1 MFYEGSINNFPT
13 VIMYRNSININEPG
27 TIMILAAL
35 ISLLLSVFAWRKKQ
49 NNAGKYLSLLLLSS
63 AIWSLFY
70 GFEIYSTNIEIM
82 KIYLFIS
89 YFGIS
94 SLPVFWLLFALR
106 YSGSEKWVKT
116 NSIILLFTIPFLVL
130 VLQATNQFHS
140 LFYQSITLGEID
152 NINYLKLE
160 PGIFWWINIGYS
172 HVLTIAGLI
181 LFVQLIFKLEKEQK
195 IPVFFFLAS
204 ALLPYIVNVFYISGI
219 RPFGFLDLTP
229 VAFMIM
235 GFIIIYG
242 VIVFKL
248 FDINPVAI
256 DLFFKNTPDVIFVR
270 NAQGNIVNSNPAA
283 QKLFNNFSSH
293 DPNFGVNNKNIADSL
308 IFNDSTEMTE
318 IKIFGKQY
326 EKTVT
331 NINNRKGKNIGT
343 LIMLR
348 DITKAKEAQ
357 EEIEKLVSLQNLLM
371 RMASNYINLK
381 IEEIEV
387 GIKQSLF
394 EIGTYANADRA
405 YVFDYNWEKNTCSN
419 TYEWCANEIN
429 SEIANLQ
436 DVSLELIPDWTETH
450 KKGKP
455 LIVSDVFLLPKESML
470 RQILE
475 PQGIKTLVTIPVM
488 QNNYCHGFIG
498 FDFVKNIHIIK
509 EYEKTLLTV
518 YADILINLF
527 ERANLEKNL
536 IKEKENAN
544 AANKAKSEFLANMSH
559 EIRTPMN
566 SILGFAEVILN
577 TTSENHQ
584 KNYLKTILNSGK
596 TLLSLINDILD
607 LSKIE
612 AGRLEFFPE
621 PTNLKILI
629 NELVQLFVFKLK
641 EKNIDF
647 SIEID
652 KEFPDAII
660 IDDLRIR
667 QILLN
672 LIGNAV
678 KFTNEGFV
686 KVKIDVLQKR
696 GNLVD
701 MQIKVIDSGIGIEK
715 SNYNSLFDTFSQ
727 QSGQISRKYGGTGL
741 GLAITKRLVE
751 LMDGEINVES
761 EIGRGSCFTIHFSDL
776 KTAKSGKTKND
787 VFEWAENDIIFKP
800 AKILV
805 VDDIS
810 HNRILVTTFLKDYN
824 FEFIHAVNGVEAIE
838 KALSMLPDI
847 ILMDL
852 RMPNMDGYTATE
864 FIKNNENTAN
874 IPVIAL
880 TASIMQSDLKIVQKK
895 FDGYIE
901 KPFNKQTLLSQLVK
915 FLQFNERPQ
924 KSLQGS
930 ILNADG
936 NENNESKVL
945 FDEIKQLFQ
954 QELASEITIS
964 KDSVI
969 IDDIL
974 KIIPKLEVFAS
985 VHKIELL
992 QIKTQQLKSFIEEF
1006 DLDEIHQC
1014 LYSINELFS

>member
-1 MFYEGSINNFPT
+1 MFYEGVINNFPT
-13 VIMYRNSININEPG
+13 DIMYRNSININEPG

-181 LFVQLIFKLEKEQK
+181 LFIQLIFKLEKEQK

-293 DPNFGVNNKNIADSL
+293 DPNLSVNNKKIADSL

-331 NINNRKGKNIGT
+331 NIKNRKGKNIGT

-419 TYEWCANEIN
+419 TYEWCANDIN

-436 DVSLELIPDWTETH
+436 DVSLDLIPDWTETH

-686 KVKIDVLQKR
+686 KVKIDVLQRRK
-696 GNLVD
+696 NLVD
-701 MQIKVIDSGIGIEK
+701 LQIKVIDSGIGIEK

-761 EIGRGSCFTIHFSDL
+761 EIGRGSCFTVHFSDL

-930 ILNADG
+930 ILNADV

-945 FDEIKQLFQ
+945 SDEIKQLFQ

-985 VHKIELL
+985 VHKIESL

-1006 DLDEIHQC
+1006 DLEEIHQC

>member
-1 MFYEGSINNFPT
+1 M
-13 VIMYRNSININEPG
+13 NINEPA
-27 TIMILAAL
+27 TIMIFAAL
-35 ISLLLSVFAWRKKQ
+35 ISLLLSLYAWRKKQ

-70 GFEIYSTNIEIM
+70 GFEIYSTDIEIM

-89 YFGIS
+89 YFGIT

-106 YSGSEKWVKT
+106 YTGSEKWLKT
-116 NSIILLFTIPFLVL
+116 NAHILLFTVPLLTMVM
-130 VLQATNQFHS
+130 QATNQFHS
-140 LFYQSITLGEID
+140 LFYKSITLGEIN

-160 PGIFWWINIGYS
+160 PGVFWWINIGYS
-172 HVLTIAGLI
+172 HILTLAGLI
-181 LFVQLIFKLEKEQK
+181 LFIQFIFKLEKEQK

-248 FDINPVAI
+248 FDINPLAI

-270 NAQGNIVNSNPAA
+270 NSQGNIVNSNPAA
-283 QKLFNNFSSH
+283 QKLFNNFSTVN
-293 DPNFGVNNKNIADSL
+293 PNFNVNNKKIADSL
-308 IFNDSTEMTE
+308 IFNDATEMTE

-331 NINNRKGKNIGT
+331 NINNQRGKNIGT

-381 IEEIEV
+381 IEEIED

-394 EIGTYANADRA
+394 EIGTYAEADRA
-405 YVFDYNWEKNTCSN
+405 YVFNYNWEKYTCSN
-419 TYEWCANEIN
+419 TYEWCANDIN
-429 SEIANLQ
+429 SEIENLQ
-436 DVSLELIPDWTETH
+436 DVSLTQIPDWIETH

-475 PQGIKTLVTIPVM
+475 PQGIKTLITIPIM

-498 FDFVKNIHIIK
+498 FDFVKNVHLIK

-577 TTSENHQ
+577 TTAEKHQ

-629 NELVQLFVFKLK
+629 NEIGQLFLFKLK

-678 KFTNEGFV
+678 KFTNAGFV
-686 KVKIDVLQKR
+686 KVKIEVLQKR
-696 GNLVD
+696 ENLVD
-701 MQIKVIDSGIGIEK
+701 IQIKVIDTGIGIEK
-715 SNYNSLFDTFSQ
+715 NNYDSLFETFSQ

-751 LMDGEINVES
+751 LMNGEVYVES
-761 EIGRGSCFTIHFSDL
+761 EIDKGSCFTVRFL
-776 KTAKSGKTKND
+776 ELQTAKSGKIKTD
-787 VFEWAENDIIFKP
+787 VFEWAENDIFFKP

-805 VDDIS
+805 VDDILY
-810 HNRILVTTFLKDYN
+810 NRQLVATFLKDYD
-824 FEFIHAVNGVEAIE
+824 FEFIHAINGVEAIE
-838 KALSMLPDI
+838 KALTMFPDI
-847 ILMDL
+847 IFMDL
-852 RMPNMDGYTATE
+852 RMPKMDGYAATE
-864 FIKNNENTAN
+864 FIKNNEKTAS
-874 IPVIAL
+874 IPIIAL
-880 TASIMQSDLKIVQKK
+880 TASIMQSDLKVVQKS
-895 FDGYIE
+895 FDGYIQ

-915 FLQFNERPQ
+915 FLHFSELPQ
-924 KSLQGS
+924 KSVHDS
-930 ILNADG
+930 EM
-936 NENNESKVL
+936 NEGVIKNNESKVL
-945 FDEIKQLFQ
+945 SDEMKQLFQ
-954 QELASEITIS
+954 KELGIDLIIS

-969 IDDIL
+969 VDDIL
-974 KIIPKLEVFAS
+974 KIIPKLEAFAT
-985 VHKIELL
+985 VHKIESL

-1006 DLDEIHQC
+1006 DLDEMHHC